1 MNEKTVCL
9 TAQQIQS
16 IGGLARILTEQ
27 EFMVYSVIL
36 SHARNS
42 RTLITD
48 GCSQKV
54 IAEEAGCGVRSVR
67 GYIQKFQDLG
77 LIRKWRG
84 PRGTN
89 YYKFMP
95 ATLEGGADATE
106 RDAPERRH
114 LSRRS
119 EAGNKIREKSDTSDE
134 ASSLEACHD
143 EKEGTAQEGL
153 PIHQSDTGT
162 DGKVRPIAESPKAP
176 ASPESACV
184 RDSATIRKSNET
196 PAPATGSSQE
206 SPEVESAN
214 ALVALGID
222 PDIRQVVNDVVSGK
236 CKRSH
241 PTAQFLEFTG
251 GLSYEPQKDQN
262 GSSARIDWNMLNI
275 YLNENNANS
284 MERFSVLLRNFR
296 KSRSL
301 HSDTGS
307 ELPFK
312 EPISLHL
319 HRRLDQHLLGQMWLG
334 EQGALVTKDGD
345 GTRIAEKHIQAN
357 LQRFMREHG
366 FRSLDELIALAKE
379 EHEKRVAA
387 IRDAKV
393 IDRGPFTMT
402 AQGNADERGNAPHEK
417 EQGDHEVMA
426 LPCQEIM
433 INHLDP
439 DRHSNDAVFC
449 APEETALYLYC
460 SRKFG
465 REYGHLTAEQEGLV
479 RNMTINGMMELGRK
493 DPRLVGFVPNLK
505 HTQVD
510 ECR

>member
-1 MNEKTVCL
+1 M
-9 TAQQIQS
+9 
-16 IGGLARILTEQ
+16 
-27 EFMVYSVIL
+27 
-36 SHARNS
+36 
-42 RTLITD
+42 ITD
-48 GCSQKV
+48 GCSQKML
-54 IAEEAGCGVRSVR
+54 ANEAGCGVRSVKR
-67 GYIQKFQDLG
+67 YIQKFKDLG
-77 LIRKWRG
+77 LIQKWRG
-84 PRGTN
+84 PRGSN
-89 YYKFMP
+89 YYKFILP
-95 ATLEGGADATE
+95 TLEGGADAAE
-106 RDAPERRH
+106 KDARSRGP
-114 LSRRS
+114 LSRRP
-119 EAGNKIREKSDTSDE
+119 EAGNKRRRKSDTSNERSSQE
-134 ASSLEACHD
+134 AGHD
-143 EKEGTAQEGL
+143 QKEGTAQEGL
-153 PIHQSDTGT
+153 PVHQSDTGT
-162 DGKVRPIAESPKAP
+162 DGKVRPIAENPKAP
-176 ASPESACV
+176 ASPEAACV
-184 RDSATIRKSNET
+184 QDSATIRESNET
-196 PAPATGSSQE
+196 PALSAGSSQE

-251 GLSYEPQKDQN
+251 GLGYEPKKDQN

-284 MERFSVLLRNFR
+284 MERFSALLKDFR
-296 KSRSL
+296 RFRSL
-301 HSDTGS
+301 RSDTGS

-366 FRSLDELIALAKE
+366 FRSLDELIARAKE

-393 IDRGPFTMT
+393 IDRGTFATT
-402 AQGNADERGNAPHEK
+402 AQGNDDERGNAPHEK
-417 EQGDHEVMA
+417 YPGDHEVIA
-426 LPCQEIM
+426 LPCEEIM

-439 DRHSNDAVFC
+439 KRHSNDAVFC

-460 SRKFG
+460 TRKFG
-465 REYGHLTAEQEGLV
+465 REYGHLTAKQEGLV

-493 DPRLVGFVPNLK
+493 DPRLVGFVPNFE
-505 HTQVD
+505 HTQAD
-510 ECR
+510 ERR

>member
-1 MNEKTVCL
+1 M
-9 TAQQIQS
+9 
-16 IGGLARILTEQ
+16 
-27 EFMVYSVIL
+27 
-36 SHARNS
+36 
-42 RTLITD
+42 ITD

-67 GYIQKFQDLG
+67 GYIQKFKDLG

-84 PRGTN
+84 PRGGN

-95 ATLEGGADATE
+95 ATLEDGADATE
-106 RDAPERRH
+106 KDARSRGP
-114 LSRRS
+114 LSRRP
-119 EAGNKIREKSDTSDE
+119 EAGNKRRRRSDTNNDR
-134 ASSLEACHD
+134 SSQEACHD

-153 PIHQSDTGT
+153 PIHQSDIGT
-162 DGKVRPIAESPKAP
+162 DGKVRPIAENPKAL
-176 ASPESACV
+176 ACPESAGV
-184 RDSATIRKSNET
+184 RDSATNRESNET
-196 PAPATGSSQE
+196 PALSAGSSQE
-206 SPEVESAN
+206 SPEVASAN
-214 ALVALGID
+214 APVALGID
-222 PDIRQVVNDVVSGK
+222 LGIQQVVNDVVSGK

-251 GLSYEPQKDQN
+251 ALRYEPQKDQN
-262 GSSARIDWNMLNI
+262 GGSAQIDWNMLNI

-284 MERFSVLLRNFR
+284 MERFSVLLQNFR

-301 HSDTGS
+301 HSDAGS

-319 HRRLDQHLLGQMWLG
+319 RNRLDQHLRGQMWLE
-334 EQGALVTKDGD
+334 EQRALVTKDGD
-345 GTRIAEKHIQAN
+345 GTRIPEKHIQAN
-357 LQRFMREHG
+357 LQRFMKEHG
-366 FRSLDELIALAKE
+366 FRSLDELIARAKE

-393 IDRGPFTMT
+393 IDRGPFTAT

-417 EQGDHEVMA
+417 ETGDHHVTDLSCE
-426 LPCQEIM
+426 EIM

-439 DRHSNDAVFC
+439 DRHRNDAVFC

-465 REYGHLTAEQEGLV
+465 REYGHLTAKQEGLV

-493 DPRLVGFVPNLK
+493 DPRLVGFVPNFK
-505 HTQVD
+505 HTQAD
-510 ECR
+510 ERR